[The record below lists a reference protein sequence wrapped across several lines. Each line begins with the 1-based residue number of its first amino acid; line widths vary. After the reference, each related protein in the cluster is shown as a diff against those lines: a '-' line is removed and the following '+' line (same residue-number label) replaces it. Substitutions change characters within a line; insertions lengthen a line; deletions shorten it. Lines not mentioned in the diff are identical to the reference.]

1 MQCPWITYPEFEN
14 SIFECGAAPGSTF
27 YNDEVSYQVKAK
39 YFHLH
44 CESAAT
50 ILQMIKNIS
59 AGFKLKNKINFAA
72 DTMFCRWVYVIGLDK
87 NTFEVYTHNNLKLN
101 KDDFFYY
108 LTKKPYKENEAVK
121 LLKS

>member
-1 MQCPWITYPEFEN
+1 
-14 SIFECGAAPGSTF
+14 
-27 YNDEVSYQVKAK
+27 
-39 YFHLH
+39 
-44 CESAAT
+44 
-50 ILQMIKNIS
+50 MIKNIS